1 MSGRVGEEVGAW
13 SVQPWV
19 ADALEE
25 GRSASQCAEAAAET
39 YSQVV
44 GLDQVAVVSAWWLAE
59 VADE

>member
-1 MSGRVGEEVGAW
+1 MGAW

-25 GRSASQCAEAAAET
+25 GRSALQCAEAAAET

>member
-1 MSGRVGEEVGAW
+1 MGAW

-25 GRSASQCAEAAAET
+25 GRSALQCAEAVVGT
-39 YSQVV
+39 YSQEV